1 MKIYVRGINKET
13 EIFLYKADNREC
25 TQEFI
30 EKNFLGNGL
39 EQLSA
44 EEKENCSDDCKYAIS
59 RHSYNYLIERLDE
72 LQKIIDEA
80 AEDIDEDRENA
91 DISLEFGRKIGV
103 M

>member
-25 TQEFI
+25 TKEFL

-39 EQLSA
+39 EYLCA